1 MNHPFFQNSIYLLH
15 SATQPVSILLKVL
28 TLFFSLFCLVLP
40 ASGQQ
45 IFIDESLAD
54 WDQIDPL
61 YTDGDDSF
69 SPVNFG
75 VLKID
80 NDDRFLYFY
89 LEVGAEITLQENNNV
104 TLFIDT
110 DNNSGTGNTQDEIG
124 ADLEYNLGQRRG
136 SIHRNSSSN
145 INSYDI
151 GLVSAPTVTSTW
163 FEFKIDLNTTVNG
176 APLFNGNTIG
186 VVVTSASGDQ
196 IPEKNEVLTYQ
207 LKTDKPFDPKTYQI
221 EKPTFSD
228 LRVLSYNVRRD
239 DLFDPSK
246 QDAFQRIISAI
257 NPDIIGFQEIYDN
270 SAEQVATLM
279 ESFLPSGEGEQWY
292 HGDTGN
298 DNLIVSRYPITK
310 QQSID
315 GNAAYLLD
323 LGTKELLAIVAHPPC
338 CSSGD
343 AGRQREINAMM
354 AFVRDS
360 KSGEA
365 FDIQNNSPIIII
377 GDMNM
382 VGLAQQQRT
391 LLTGDITNNTNHGPD
406 FDPDWDGSAFED
418 AKPFNPELPT
428 SFTWYSSGSSF
439 SAGRLD
445 YMVYSGSVMHLDNT
459 FSLYSPALP
468 ADTLGQYGILSDDTN
483 SASDHLPLV
492 ADFTF
497 TELSSNQIP
506 EDVPVYI
513 GLMQN
518 YPNPFN
524 PGTTISFRLDLPS
537 RVSLRVQTIT
547 GQEVAVLVNDQMLN
561 SGMHSRYFDAS
572 SLASGVYFYQ
582 LQSGEQIIT
591 KKMLL
596 IK

>member
-1 MNHPFFQNSIYLLH
+1 MY
-15 SATQPVSILLKVL
+15 
-28 TLFFSLFCLVLP
+28 
-40 ASGQQ
+40 
-45 IFIDESLAD
+45 IDESLSD

-61 YTDGDDSF
+61 YTDGEDSF

-110 DNNSGTGNTQDEIG
+110 DYNTSTGNTKDEIG

-136 SIHRNSSSN
+136 SIHRNSSTN
-145 INSYDI
+145 INSYNI

-163 FEFKIDLNTTVNG
+163 FEFKIDLNTTING
-176 APLFNGNTIG
+176 TPLFKGNKIA
-186 VVVTSASGDQ
+186 VVITSASGDQ
-196 IPEKNEVLTYQ
+196 IPEKNQELTYT
-207 LKTDKPFDPKTYQI
+207 LKSDKVFEPTSYQI
-221 EKPTFSD
+221 KKPLYSD
-228 LRVLSYNVRRD
+228 LRVLTYNVLRD
-239 DLFDPSK
+239 NLFDPSK
-246 QDAFQRIISAI
+246 QEYFQRIISAI
-257 NPDIIGFQEIYDN
+257 DPDIIGFQEIYDN
-270 SAEQVATLM
+270 SGEQAAALVET
-279 ESFLPSGEGEQWY
+279 FLPSEAGEQWY

-310 QQSID
+310 QQTVD

-323 LGTKELLAIVAHPPC
+323 LGTRDLLALVAHPPC
-338 CSSGD
+338 CANGD
-343 AGRQREINAMM
+343 TGRQREINAMM
-354 AFVRDS
+354 AFVRKS

-365 FDIQNNSPIIII
+365 FDIADKTPIIIM

-382 VGLAQQQRT
+382 VGQAQQQRT

-418 AKPFNPELPT
+418 AKPFNPEMPT
-428 SFTWYSSGSSF
+428 TFTWYSSGSSF

-445 YMVYSGSVMHLDNT
+445 YMVYSGSVLHLDNT
-459 FSLYSPALP
+459 FSLFTPALP
-468 ADTLGQYGILSDDTN
+468 ADTLSQYGIQSDD
-483 SASDHLPLV
+483 SIIASDHLPVV

-497 TELSSNQIP
+497 TELSSNQFMDEIP
-506 EDVPVYI
+506 TSV

-524 PGTTISFRLDLPS
+524 PGTTLTFRLDTPS
-537 RVSLRVQTIT
+537 RISLSVQTIT
-547 GQEVAVLVNDQMLN
+547 GQTVAVLVDNQMLS
-561 SGMHSRYFDAS
+561 SGIHSRYFDATD
-572 SLASGVYFYQ
+572 LASGVYLYQ
-582 LQSGEQIIT
+582 LQSGEQVIT

>member
-1 MNHPFFQNSIYLLH
+1 MIASTAFAQ
-15 SATQPVSILLKVL
+15 QVS
-28 TLFFSLFCLVLP
+28 
-40 ASGQQ
+40 
-45 IFIDESLAD
+45 IDESTTD

-61 YTDGDDSF
+61 YTDGEDAF

-80 NDDRFLYFY
+80 NDERFLYFY

-110 DNNSGTGNTQDEIG
+110 DYNTSTGNTKDEIG

-136 SIHRNSSSN
+136 SIHRNSSIN
-145 INSYDI
+145 INSYNI

-163 FEFKIDLNTTVNG
+163 FEFKIDLNTTIDG
-176 APLFNGNTIG
+176 SPLFKGNKIA

-196 IPEKNEVLTYQ
+196 IPEKNQELTYT
-207 LKTDKPFDPKTYQI
+207 LKADKNFEPTPYQI
-221 EKPTFSD
+221 KKPLYSD
-228 LRVLSYNVRRD
+228 LRVLTYNVLRD

-246 QDAFQRIISAI
+246 QEYFQRIISAI
-257 NPDIIGFQEIYDN
+257 DPDIIGFQEIYNN
-270 SAEQVATLM
+270 SGEQAAALVET
-279 ESFLPSGEGEQWY
+279 FLPSEAGEQWF

-310 QQSID
+310 QQTVD

-323 LGTKELLAIVAHPPC
+323 LGSRDLLALVAHPPC
-338 CSSGD
+338 CANGD
-343 AGRQREINAMM
+343 IGRQREINAMM
-354 AFVRDS
+354 AFVRKS

-365 FDIQNNSPIIII
+365 FDIADKTPIIIM

-418 AKPFNPELPT
+418 AKPFNPEMPT

-445 YMVYSGSVMHLDNT
+445 YVVYSGSVLHLDNT
-459 FSLYSPALP
+459 FSLFTPALP
-468 ADTLGQYGILSDDTN
+468 ADTLTQYGIQTDD
-483 SASDHLPLV
+483 SIIASDHLPVV

-497 TELSSNQIP
+497 TELSSNQLWDEIP
-506 EDVPVYI
+506 TSI

-524 PGTTISFRLDLPS
+524 PGTTLTFRLATPS
-537 RVSLRVQTIT
+537 RISLSIQTIT
-547 GQEVAVLVNDQMLN
+547 GQTVAVLVDNQLLS
-561 SGMHSRYFDAS
+561 SGIHSRYFDATG
-572 SLASGVYFYQ
+572 LASGVYLYQ
-582 LQSGEQIIT
+582 LQSGEQVIT

>member
-1 MNHPFFQNSIYLLH
+1 MKLQFFFPLFLLI
-15 SATQPVSILLKVL
+15 VSPS
-28 TLFFSLFCLVLP
+28 F
-40 ASGQQ
+40 AQQ
-45 IFIDESLAD
+45 VYIDESLSD

-61 YTDGDDSF
+61 YTDGEDSF

-110 DNNSGTGNTQDEIG
+110 DYNTSTGNTKDEIG

-136 SIHRNSSSN
+136 SIHRNSSTN
-145 INSYDI
+145 INSYNI

-163 FEFKIDLNTTVNG
+163 FEFKIDLNTTING
-176 APLFNGNTIG
+176 TPLFKGNKIA
-186 VVVTSASGDQ
+186 VVITSASGDQ
-196 IPEKNEVLTYQ
+196 IPEKNQELTYT
-207 LKTDKPFDPKTYQI
+207 LKSDKVFEPTSYQI
-221 EKPTFSD
+221 KKPLYSD
-228 LRVLSYNVRRD
+228 LRVLTYNVLRD
-239 DLFDPSK
+239 NLFDPSK
-246 QDAFQRIISAI
+246 QEYFQRIISAI
-257 NPDIIGFQEIYDN
+257 DPDIIGFQEIYDN
-270 SAEQVATLM
+270 SGEQAAALVET
-279 ESFLPSGEGEQWY
+279 FLPSEAGEQWY

-310 QQSID
+310 QQTVD

-323 LGTKELLAIVAHPPC
+323 LGTRDLLALVAHPPC
-338 CSSGD
+338 CANGD
-343 AGRQREINAMM
+343 TGRQREINAMM
-354 AFVRDS
+354 AFVRKS

-365 FDIQNNSPIIII
+365 FDIADKTPIIIM

-382 VGLAQQQRT
+382 VGQAQQQRT

-418 AKPFNPELPT
+418 AKPFNPEMPT
-428 SFTWYSSGSSF
+428 TFTWYSSGSSF

-445 YMVYSGSVMHLDNT
+445 YMVYSGSVLHLDNT
-459 FSLYSPALP
+459 FSLFTPALP
-468 ADTLGQYGILSDDTN
+468 ADTLSQYGIQSDD
-483 SASDHLPLV
+483 SIIASDHLPVV

-497 TELSSNQIP
+497 TELSSNQFMDEIP
-506 EDVPVYI
+506 TSV

-524 PGTTISFRLDLPS
+524 PGTTLTFRLDTPS
-537 RVSLRVQTIT
+537 RISLSVQTIT
-547 GQEVAVLVNDQMLN
+547 GQTVAVLVDNQMLS
-561 SGMHSRYFDAS
+561 SGIHSRYFDATD
-572 SLASGVYFYQ
+572 LASGVYLYQ
-582 LQSGEQIIT
+582 LQSGEQVIT